1 MAVGN
6 RLSVESAKVERKA
19 AMATFEE
26 AIEQLAS
33 KIEEYAPTLE
43 TEEATKNAIIM
54 PFIAQV
60 LGYDVFDPSEV
71 SPEFTADIGTK
82 RGEKIDYAILHDG
95 QVQMLIECKRIGA
108 PLDINHAS
116 QLFRYFHASN
126 ARIGVLT
133 NGKLWHFFTDLDN
146 PNRMDE
152 KPFLR
157 LDLGDVDPY
166 TLPELKKLTKSAFD
180 LDSVLN
186 AAEELKYVSSLKREL
201 GAILKEPD
209 DEFAR
214 LLIARVYDRSATARV
229 KEFFRPLIAK
239 ACRQWLSDQVNDR
252 LKAALQGQ
260 APAVVAPQD
269 EGAMATASAP
279 VAEVQEEAHDGKSG
293 IETTLEEVEGFNIV
307 RAIAVAELAPERIF
321 ARDTKSYFGVLVD
334 DNNRKPLCRLHF
346 NARAAKY
353 LGLFDAEKVETKYPI
368 EAPVDIYRYAEQI
381 REAAK
386 RYG

>member
-1 MAVGN
+1 M
-6 RLSVESAKVERKA
+6 

-26 AIEQLAS
+26 AIEILAT
-33 KIEEYAPTLE
+33 KAEEFGDQIE

-82 RGEKIDYAILHDG
+82 RGEKIDYAIMHDG
-95 QVQMLIECKRIGA
+95 QVQMLIECKKVGA

-116 QLFRYFHASN
+116 QLFRYFHASS

-133 NGKLWHFFTDLDN
+133 NGRLWHFFTDLDR

-180 LDSVLN
+180 LESVLS
-186 AAEELKYVSSLKREL
+186 AAEELKYVSSLKREV
-201 GAILKEPD
+201 GALFKEPD

-214 LLIARVYDRSATARV
+214 LLIARVYDRSVTAKVR
-229 KEFFRPLIAK
+229 EFFQPLILK
-239 ACRQWLSDQVNDR
+239 ACRQWLGDQVNDR
-252 LKAALQGQ
+252 LKAAMQGQ
-260 APAVVAPQD
+260 APMV
-269 EGAMATASAP
+269 SAP
-279 VAEVQEEAHDGKSG
+279 TVSDDVAAAPANEVPESAGEPSEKSD
-293 IETTLEEVEGFNIV
+293 IETTLEEMEGFSIV
-307 RAIAVAELAPERIF
+307 RAIVVSDLEPERVHH
-321 ARDTKSYFGVLVD
+321 RDTKSYFGVLVD
-334 DNNRKPLCRLHF
+334 DNNRKPICRLHF
-346 NARAAKY
+346 NARSAKY
-353 LGLFDAEKVETKYPI
+353 LGLFDEYKVETKHLI
-368 EAPVDIYRYAEQI
+368 KSPVDIYRFADQL

-386 RYG
+386 RYV